1 MLVIKLE
8 TLTSFSTQTSSLNSS
23 PDVYH
28 EMHASEKAKIAEEL
42 TKAACIALTETTG
55 HQ

>member
-8 TLTSFSTQTSSLNSS
+8 TLTSISTQTSSLNSS

-28 EMHASEKAKIAEEL
+28 EMHASEKAEEL